1 MRKMTQNAERSAPHS
16 GMTRILS
23 DRQQALLAEERRLLG
38 ELASVLAR
46 LDVDADDQDTFRRS
60 LRQLDELF
68 LLVVVGEFNAGK
80 SAFIN
85 ALLGQ
90 RVLEEGVTPTTS
102 RIGLLKHGA
111 AVHREATESGL
122 DVITAPVEMLREIN
136 IVDTPGTNAVLREHE
151 ALTREFVPRSD
162 LVLFITSADR
172 PFTESERAFLQSI
185 REWGKKVIV
194 VVNKVD
200 ILESE
205 DEVRQVVSFVA
216 ENFRSLLGSSPEV
229 FPVAS
234 RLALRAKTGLD
245 GAGALEKSRFEA
257 LEAYVAGTL
266 DQQERVR
273 LKLLNPLGVGLHLLE
288 KHLDRT
294 ESRLELLRAD
304 FETIENIDRQLG
316 LYKQDLA
323 RDFRFRLADVEKV
336 LLEFE
341 RRGMEFFDEML
352 RLGRV
357 FDLVSQSKLKRAFER
372 DVVADLPKLVEK
384 RVEEVIDWMVGSDL
398 RQWQGVMEHLE
409 RRKAHH
415 ADRLVGRVMGVFEHD
430 RASLL
435 ESVRREAQRAL
446 ESYDRD
452 KESSRL
458 AESVQ
463 VAVAGTAALQV
474 GALGFGT
481 LVTMLA
487 TTTMADMTGILAA
500 GALSVLGLLILP
512 ARKSA
517 AKIELR
523 AKVEDMR
530 ARLMS
535 ALTSQFDEELEKSL
549 QRIREAVSP
558 YTRFVRSEKERLTDV
573 RQDLRR
579 LKDGLERIRAEV
591 GSA

>member
-1 MRKMTQNAERSAPHS
+1 VAESRSTALTQH
-16 GMTRILS
+16 RILTEK
-23 DRQQALLAEERRLLG
+23 QQALLSEERRLLG
-38 ELASVLAR
+38 ELGEVLAR
-46 LDVDADDQDTFRRS
+46 LDVDAEEQETFRRS

-102 RIGLLKHGA
+102 RIGLLKHGP
-111 AVHREATESGL
+111 AVHREPTESGL

-162 LVLFITSADR
+162 LVLFLTSADR
-172 PFTESERAFLQSI
+172 PFTESERAFLQGI

-200 ILESE
+200 ILENEE
-205 DEVRQVVSFVA
+205 DVRQVVAFVS
-216 ENFRSLLGSSPEV
+216 ENFRALLGVRPEV
-229 FPVAS
+229 FPVAA
-234 RLALRAKTGLD
+234 RLAQRGKTAGD
-245 GAGALEKSRFEA
+245 GEAMARSRFEP
-257 LEAYVAGTL
+257 LESYIAGTL
-266 DQQERVR
+266 DEKERVR
-273 LKLLNPLGVGLHLLE
+273 LKLLNPLGVGLHLLGR
-288 KHLDRT
+288 HLERT
-294 ESRLELLRAD
+294 ETRLELLRD
-304 FETIENIDRQLG
+304 DVETIDSIDRQLA
-316 LYKQDLA
+316 LYREDLA

-341 RRGMEFFDEML
+341 RRGMDFFDEML
-352 RLGRV
+352 RVGRV

-372 DVVADLPKLVEK
+372 EVVADLPQVVEK
-384 RVEEVIDWMVGSDL
+384 RVEEVIDWMVQSDL

-415 ADRLVGRVMGVFEHD
+415 SDRLVGRVIGVFEHD
-430 RASLL
+430 RARLL
-435 ESVRREAQRAL
+435 EGVRREAQRAL
-446 ESYDRD
+446 ETYDQD

-458 AESVQ
+458 ADSVQ

-474 GALGFGT
+474 GALGLGT
-481 LVTMLA
+481 IVTMMA

-512 ARKSA
+512 ARRAA
-517 AKIELR
+517 AKNELR
-523 AKVEDMR
+523 VKVEDMR
-530 ARLMS
+530 RRLMS
-535 ALTSQFDEELEKSL
+535 ALTAQFDEELEKSL
-549 QRIREAVSP
+549 QRIREAVGP
-558 YTRFVRSEKERLTDV
+558 YTRFVRSEKDRLGEV
-573 RQDLRR
+573 RQHLGRLRG
-579 LKDGLERIRAEV
+579 GLERIKAELV
-591 GSA
+591 

>member
-1 MRKMTQNAERSAPHS
+1 MLAPMLTS
-16 GMTRILS
+16 VLDT
-23 DRQQALLAEERRLLG
+23 RQQALLAEERRLLG
-38 ELASVLAR
+38 DLAAVLAR
-46 LDVDADDQDTFRRS
+46 LDVDADDQETFRRS

-85 ALLGQ
+85 ALIG
-90 RVLEEGVTPTTS
+90 RSVLEEGVTPTTS
-102 RIGLLKHGA
+102 RIGLLKHGETLR
-111 AVHREATESGL
+111 REATESGL
-122 DVITAPVEMLREIN
+122 DVITAPVDMLREIN
-136 IVDTPGTNAVLREHE
+136 IVDTPGTNAVRREHE

-172 PFTESERAFLQSI
+172 PFTESERAFLQTI

-200 ILESE
+200 ILETE
-205 DEVRQVVSFVA
+205 DDVRQVVSFVA
-216 ENFRSLLGSSPEV
+216 ENSQALLGARPEV
-229 FPVAS
+229 FPVAA
-234 RLALRAKTGLD
+234 RLALRAKTGQED
-245 GAGALEKSRFEA
+245 AGALARSRFEP

-266 DQQERVR
+266 DQEERVR
-273 LKLLNPLGVGLHLLE
+273 LKLLNPLGVGLRLLD
-288 KHLDRT
+288 KHLERT
-294 ESRLELLRAD
+294 ESRLELLRED
-304 FETIENIDRQLG
+304 FETIESIDRQLG
-316 LYKQDLA
+316 LYQQDLA

-357 FDLVSQSKLKRAFER
+357 FDLVSQTKLKRAFER

-384 RVEEVIDWMVGSDL
+384 RVEEVIDWMVQSDV

-409 RRKAHH
+409 RRRTHH
-415 ADRLVGRVMGVFEHD
+415 EGRLVGRVMGVFEHD
-430 RASLL
+430 RTRLL
-435 ESVRREAQRAL
+435 EGVRREAQRAV
-446 ESYDRD
+446 ETYDRD

-474 GALGFGT
+474 GALGLGT
-481 LVTMLA
+481 IVTMLA

-512 ARKSA
+512 ARRSA
-517 AKIELR
+517 AKSELR

-530 ARLMS
+530 GRLMA
-535 ALTSQFDEELEKSL
+535 ALTRQFDEELEKSL
-549 QRIREAVSP
+549 QRIREAISP
-558 YTRFVRSEKERLTDV
+558 YTRFVRAEKDRLGEV
-573 RQDLRR
+573 RQELRR
-579 LKDGLERIRAEV
+579 LREGLERIRAEV
-591 GSA
+591 GS

>member
-1 MRKMTQNAERSAPHS
+1 VDRVKQPLKQ
-16 GMTRILS
+16 RILD

-38 ELASVLAR
+38 ELAAVLAR
-46 LDVDADDQDTFRRS
+46 LDVDAEDQDTFRRS

-102 RIGLLKHGA
+102 RIGLLKHGP

-122 DVITAPVEMLREIN
+122 DVIQAPVDMLREIN

-172 PFTESERAFLQSI
+172 PFTESERAFLQTI

-205 DEVRQVVSFVA
+205 EDVRQVVSFVA

-229 FPVAS
+229 FPVSA
-234 RLALRAKTGLD
+234 RLALRAKTGQE
-245 GAGALEKSRFEA
+245 AGALEKSGFEP
-257 LEAYVAGTL
+257 LEGYVAGTL

-273 LKLLNPLGVGLHLLE
+273 LKLLNPLGVGLHLLL

-294 ESRLELLRAD
+294 EARLELLRAD
-304 FETIENIDRQLG
+304 FETIESIDRQLT
-316 LYKQDLA
+316 LYKEDLA

-357 FDLVSQSKLKRAFER
+357 FDLVSQSKLKRAFEKE
-372 DVVADLPKLVEK
+372 VVADLPRLVEK

-415 ADRLVGRVMGVFEHD
+415 SDRLVGRVMGVFEHD

-435 ESVRREAQRAL
+435 ETVQREAQRAL

-474 GALGFGT
+474 GALGLGT
-481 LVTMLA
+481 LITMLA
-487 TTTMADMTGILAA
+487 STTMADMTGILAA

-512 ARKSA
+512 ARRSA
-517 AKIELR
+517 AKSELR
-523 AKVEDMR
+523 GKVEDMR
-530 ARLMS
+530 GRLMS
-535 ALTSQFDEELEKSL
+535 ALTGQFDEELEKSL

-558 YTRFVRSEKERLTDV
+558 YTRFVRSEKQRLGDV
-573 RQDLRR
+573 REDLRR
-579 LKDGLERIRAEV
+579 LKGGLERIRAEV

>member
-1 MRKMTQNAERSAPHS
+1 MAGTRTKDLAKQ
-16 GMTRILS
+16 RILS
-23 DRQQALLAEERRLLG
+23 ERQQALLAEERKLLG
-38 ELASVLAR
+38 DLAAVLAR
-46 LDVDADDQDTFRRS
+46 LDVDAEDQDTFRRS

-85 ALLGQ
+85 ALLGR
-90 RVLEEGVTPTTS
+90 RVVEEGVTPTTS
-102 RIGLLKHGA
+102 RIGLIKYGPE
-111 AVHREATESGL
+111 VRREATESGL

-200 ILESE
+200 ILEQEE
-205 DEVRQVVSFVA
+205 DVGQVVRFVS
-216 ENFRSLLGSSPEV
+216 ENFRSLLGSTPEV

-234 RLALRAKTGLD
+234 RLALRAKTGED
-245 GAGALEKSRFEA
+245 GAGALGRSRFEP
-257 LEAYVAGTL
+257 LEAYVADTL
-266 DQQERVR
+266 DQDERVR
-273 LKLLNPLGVGLHLLE
+273 LKLLNPLGVGLHLLD
-288 KHLDRT
+288 KHLATT
-294 ESRLELLRAD
+294 EARLELLRED
-304 FETIENIDRQLG
+304 FETIESIDAQLV
-316 LYKQDLA
+316 LYREDLA

-357 FDLVSQSKLKRAFER
+357 FDLVSQAKLKRAFER
-372 DVVADLPKLVEK
+372 DVVADLPKMVEK
-384 RVEEVIDWMVGSDL
+384 RVEEVIDWMVGSDV
-398 RQWQGVMEHLE
+398 RQWEAVMQHLE
-409 RRKAHH
+409 RRRAHH
-415 ADRLVGRVMGVFEHD
+415 SDRLVGRVMGVFEHD
-430 RASLL
+430 RARLL
-435 ESVRREAQRAL
+435 EGVRRQAQRAL

-452 KESSRL
+452 QESSRL

-463 VAVAGTAALQV
+463 AAVAGTAALQV
-474 GALGFGT
+474 GALGLGT
-481 LVTMLA
+481 IVTMLA
-487 TTTMADMTGILAA
+487 STTMADMTGILAA

-512 ARKSA
+512 ARKNA
-517 AKIELR
+517 AKTELR

-530 ARLMS
+530 GRLMT
-535 ALTSQFDEELEKSL
+535 ALTGQFDEELEKSL

-558 YTRFVRSEKERLTDV
+558 YTRFVRSEKERLTAV
-573 RQDLRR
+573 RQDLGR
-579 LKDGLERIRAEV
+579 LKDGLERIKAEV
-591 GSA
+591 ASA

>member
-1 MRKMTQNAERSAPHS
+1 MALTQH
-16 GMTRILS
+16 RILTE
-23 DRQQALLAEERRLLG
+23 RQQALLGEERRLLN
-38 ELASVLAR
+38 ELAAVLAR
-46 LDVDADDQDTFRRS
+46 LDVDAEDQDTFARS

-85 ALLGQ
+85 ALLGE

-102 RIGLLKHGA
+102 RIGLIRHGP
-111 AVHREATESGL
+111 AVHRQATESGL
-122 DVITAPVEMLREIN
+122 DVITAPMEMLREIN

-162 LVLFITSADR
+162 LVLFLTSADR

-205 DEVRQVVSFVA
+205 EDVRRVVSFVS
-216 ENFRSLLGSSPEV
+216 ENFRTLLGVAPEV
-229 FPVAS
+229 FPVAA
-234 RLALRAKTGLD
+234 RLALRAKTGQD
-245 GAGALEKSRFEA
+245 GPEALARSRFEP
-257 LEAYVAGTL
+257 LEGYIAGTL
-266 DQQERVR
+266 DEEERVR
-273 LKLLNPLGVGLHLLE
+273 LKLLNPLGVALHLLG
-288 KHLDRT
+288 KHLERT

-304 FETIENIDRQLG
+304 VETIESIDRQLA
-316 LYKQDLA
+316 LYREDLA

-352 RLGRV
+352 RVGRV

-372 DVVADLPKLVEK
+372 EVVADLPQHVEK
-384 RVEEVIDWMVGSDL
+384 RVEEVIDWMVQSDL

-415 ADRLVGRVMGVFEHD
+415 SDRLVGRVMGVFEHD
-430 RASLL
+430 RARLL
-435 ESVRREAQRAL
+435 EGVRREAQRAL
-446 ESYDRD
+446 ESYDKD

-474 GALGFGT
+474 GALGLGT
-481 LVTMLA
+481 LITMVA
-487 TTTMADMTGILAA
+487 STTMVDMTGILAA

-512 ARKSA
+512 ARRAA
-517 AKIELR
+517 AKSELR
-523 AKVEDMR
+523 GKVEDMR
-530 ARLMS
+530 TRLMA
-535 ALTSQFDEELEKSL
+535 ALTKQFDEELEKSL
-549 QRIREAVSP
+549 QRIREAVAP
-558 YTRFVRSEKERLTDV
+558 YTRFVRAEKERLGEV
-573 RQDLRR
+573 RHDLAR
-579 LKDGLERIRAEV
+579 LRDGLERIRAEI
-591 GSA
+591 G

>member
-1 MRKMTQNAERSAPHS
+1 MRP
-16 GMTRILS
+16 RILN

-38 ELASVLAR
+38 ELAAVLAR
-46 LDVDADDQDTFRRS
+46 LDVDAEDQETFQRS

-102 RIGLLKHGA
+102 RIGLLKHGP
-111 AVHREATESGL
+111 AVQREATEGGL
-122 DVITAPVEMLREIN
+122 DVVQAPVDMLREIN
-136 IVDTPGTNAVLREHE
+136 IVDTPGTNAVRREHE

-200 ILESE
+200 ILEKEE
-205 DEVRQVVSFVA
+205 DVRQVVSFVS
-216 ENFRSLLGSSPEV
+216 ENFRSLLGVTPEV
-229 FPVAS
+229 FPVAA
-234 RLALRAKTGLD
+234 RLALRAKTGQE
-245 GAGALEKSRFEA
+245 GPEAMARSRFEA

-266 DQQERVR
+266 DQDERVR
-273 LKLLNPLGVGLHLLE
+273 LKLLNPLGVGLRLLD
-288 KHLDRT
+288 KHLERT
-294 ESRLELLRAD
+294 EARLALLRED
-304 FETIENIDRQLG
+304 FETIENIDRQLA
-316 LYKQDLA
+316 LYKEDLA

-352 RLGRV
+352 RVGRV

-372 DVVADLPKLVEK
+372 DVVADLPQVVEK
-384 RVEEVIDWMVGSDL
+384 RVEEVIDWMVGNDL

-415 ADRLVGRVMGVFEHD
+415 SERLVGRVMGVFEHD
-430 RASLL
+430 RAKLL
-435 ESVRREAQRAL
+435 DGVRRQAQRAL
-446 ESYDRD
+446 ETYDRD

-474 GALGFGT
+474 GALGLGT
-481 LVTMLA
+481 LITMLA

-512 ARKSA
+512 ARRAQAKS
-517 AKIELR
+517 ELR

-530 ARLMS
+530 AKLMP
-535 ALTSQFDEELEKSL
+535 ALTGQFDLELEKSL

-558 YTRFVRSEKERLTDV
+558 YTRFVRSEKDRLSAV

-579 LKDGLERIRAEV
+579 LRDGLERLKAEA

>member
-1 MRKMTQNAERSAPHS
+1 MVDSPTTSLTQH
-16 GMTRILS
+16 RILT
-23 DRQQALLAEERRLLG
+23 DRQHALLAEERRLLS
-38 ELASVLAR
+38 ELAAVLAR
-46 LDVDADDQDTFRRS
+46 LDVDAEDQDTFARAV
-60 LRQLDELF
+60 RQLDELF

-102 RIGLLKHGA
+102 RIGLIKHGP
-111 AVHREATESGL
+111 AVRREPTESGL
-122 DVITAPVEMLREIN
+122 DVITAPMEMLREIN

-200 ILESE
+200 ILEKEE
-205 DEVRQVVSFVA
+205 DVRQVVSFVS
-216 ENFRSLLGSSPEV
+216 ENFRSLLGVVPEV
-229 FPVAS
+229 FPVAA
-234 RLALRAKTGLD
+234 RLALRAKSGQD
-245 GAGALEKSRFEA
+245 GPDAMARSRFA
-257 LEAYVAGTL
+257 PLESYVAGTL
-266 DQQERVR
+266 DEEERVR
-273 LKLLNPLGVGLHLLE
+273 LKLLNPLGVGLHLLG
-288 KHLDRT
+288 KHLERT

-304 FETIENIDRQLG
+304 VETIDSIDRQLA
-316 LYKQDLA
+316 LYKEDLA

-341 RRGMEFFDEML
+341 RRGVDFFDEML
-352 RLGRV
+352 RVGRV

-372 DVVADLPKLVEK
+372 DVVADLPQLVEK
-384 RVEEVIDWMVGSDL
+384 RVEEVIDWMVQSDL

-415 ADRLVGRVMGVFEHD
+415 SDRLVGRVVGVFEHD
-430 RASLL
+430 RARLL
-435 ESVRREAQRAL
+435 EGVRRESQRAL

-474 GALGFGT
+474 GALGLGT
-481 LVTMLA
+481 IVTMMA

-512 ARKSA
+512 ARRAA
-517 AKIELR
+517 AKSELR
-523 AKVEDMR
+523 GKVEDMR
-530 ARLMS
+530 TRLMS
-535 ALTSQFDEELEKSL
+535 ALTAQFDEELEKSL
-549 QRIREAVSP
+549 QRIREAVAP
-558 YTRFVRSEKERLTDV
+558 YTRFVRAEKERLGDV
-573 RQDLRR
+573 RQDLAR
-579 LKDGLERIRAEV
+579 LRDGLERIRAEV

>member
-1 MRKMTQNAERSAPHS
+1 MAEAPTTALAQH
-16 GMTRILS
+16 RILS
-23 DRQQALLAEERRLLG
+23 EQQQALLAEERRLLG
-38 ELASVLAR
+38 ELAAVLAR
-46 LDVDADDQDTFRRS
+46 LDVDAEDQDTFARS

-102 RIGLLKHGA
+102 RIGLIKYGP

-122 DVITAPVEMLREIN
+122 DVITAPMPMLREIN

-162 LVLFITSADR
+162 LVLFLTSADR

-205 DEVRQVVSFVA
+205 EDVRRVVAFVSD
-216 ENFRSLLGSSPEV
+216 NFRTLLGVTPEV
-229 FPVAS
+229 FPVAA
-234 RLALRAKTGLD
+234 RLALRAKAGQD
-245 GAGALEKSRFEA
+245 GPEAMARSRFEP
-257 LEAYVAGTL
+257 LEGYIAGTL
-266 DQQERVR
+266 DEEERVR
-273 LKLLNPLGVGLHLLE
+273 LKLLNPLGVALHLLG
-288 KHLDRT
+288 KHLERT
-294 ESRLELLRAD
+294 EARLELLRD
-304 FETIENIDRQLG
+304 DVETIDSIDRQLA
-316 LYKQDLA
+316 LYGEDLA

-352 RLGRV
+352 RVGRV

-372 DVVADLPKLVEK
+372 EVVADLPQHVEK
-384 RVEEVIDWMVGSDL
+384 RVEEVIDWMVQSDL

-415 ADRLVGRVMGVFEHD
+415 SDRLVGRVVGVFEHD
-430 RASLL
+430 RVRLL
-435 ESVRREAQRAL
+435 EGVRREAQRAL
-446 ESYDRD
+446 ESYDKD

-474 GALGFGT
+474 GALGLGT
-481 LVTMLA
+481 LITMVA
-487 TTTMADMTGILAA
+487 TTTMLDMTGILAA

-512 ARKSA
+512 ARRTA
-517 AKIELR
+517 AKNELR

-530 ARLMS
+530 TRLMA
-535 ALTSQFDEELEKSL
+535 ALTRQFDEELQKSL
-549 QRIREAVSP
+549 QRIREAVAP
-558 YTRFVRSEKERLTDV
+558 YTRFVRAEKERLAGV
-573 RQDLRR
+573 RQDLAR
-579 LKDGLERIRAEV
+579 LRDGLERIKAEIR
-591 GSA
+591 

>member
-1 MRKMTQNAERSAPHS
+1 MMALTQH
-16 GMTRILS
+16 RILNEK
-23 DRQQALLAEERRLLG
+23 QQALLGEERRLLN
-38 ELASVLAR
+38 ELAAVLAR
-46 LDVDADDQDTFRRS
+46 LDVDAEDQDTFARS

-102 RIGLLKHGA
+102 RIGLIKHGP
-111 AVHREATESGL
+111 AVHRQATESGL
-122 DVITAPVEMLREIN
+122 DVVTAPMEMLREIN

-162 LVLFITSADR
+162 LVLFLTSADR

-205 DEVRQVVSFVA
+205 EDVRRVLAFVS
-216 ENFRSLLGSSPEV
+216 ENFRALLGVTPEV
-229 FPVAS
+229 FPVAA
-234 RLALRAKTGLD
+234 RLALRAKTGQD
-245 GAGALEKSRFEA
+245 GPEAMARSRFEP
-257 LEAYVAGTL
+257 LEGYIAGTL
-266 DQQERVR
+266 DEEERVR
-273 LKLLNPLGVGLHLLE
+273 LKLLNPLGVALHLLGR
-288 KHLDRT
+288 HLERT

-304 FETIENIDRQLG
+304 VETIDSIDRQLA
-316 LYKQDLA
+316 LYREDLA

-352 RLGRV
+352 RVGRV

-372 DVVADLPKLVEK
+372 QVVADLPQNVEK
-384 RVEEVIDWMVGSDL
+384 RVEEVIDWMVQSDL

-415 ADRLVGRVMGVFEHD
+415 SDRLVGRVVGVFEHD
-430 RASLL
+430 RARLL
-435 ESVRREAQRAL
+435 EAVRREAQRAL

-474 GALGFGT
+474 GALGLGT
-481 LVTMLA
+481 LMTMLA
-487 TTTMADMTGILAA
+487 STTMLDMTGILAA
-500 GALSVLGLLILP
+500 GALSVIGLLILP
-512 ARKSA
+512 ARRTG
-517 AKIELR
+517 AKNELR
-523 AKVEDMR
+523 RKVEDMR
-530 ARLMS
+530 TRLMA

-549 QRIREAVSP
+549 QRIREAVAP
-558 YTRFVRSEKERLTDV
+558 YTRFVRAEKERLSEV
-573 RQDLRR
+573 RQDLGR
-579 LKDGLERIRAEV
+579 LRDGLERIKAEI
-591 GSA
+591 G